1 MCIFHYWHSAPIEG
15 PLSRLMGH
23 MSIFCLA
30 DRCVKCGLY
39 KIEDWIMGEPRVWYY
54 DSKKDR
60 MWE

>member
-1 MCIFHYWHSAPIEG
+1 MCIFHKWHSAPIEG
-15 PLSRLMGH
+15 LLSCLMGR

-30 DRCVKCGLY
+30 DRCAKCGLY
-39 KIEDWIMGEPRVWYY
+39 KIEDWIMGEPRVRYY